1 MIAGSDSPA
10 GEHRDSETLAAS
22 IMVPTGSMR
31 MPVAL
36 PVPALTGRLLG
47 LPGLLGRFGV
57 LAGDCEWFVRDIRRG
72 LRC

>member
-1 MIAGSDSPA
+1 MPVMIAGSDS
-10 GEHRDSETLAAS
+10 EHRDSETLAAS
-22 IMVPTGSMR
+22 IMPVVPTGSMR

-36 PVPALTGRLLG
+36 PVPALRLLG
-47 LPGLLGRFGV
+47 LPGLLGRSGV